1 MRNLSRFL
9 AILLIA
15 FPAFAEHDFLTS
27 SETDQV
33 REVQEP
39 VARIKLYLTFAK
51 QRLDQMQSM
60 LAKNRAGRSG
70 EIRQLLEDYT
80 AIVDAIGS
88 VSDDALAR
96 KLDLALAPPII
107 IEGEKTFL
115 GQLNKMQASAPSDL
129 EMYNFELKDA
139 IEATSDAID
148 TAGEDLGE
156 RGKAVNAKVES
167 DRKAVEKVNAAE
179 RKAGLDSGA
188 GSQAEIAA
196 EKAADDAAKPR
207 RKPPTLLRPGETLND
222 GNGNGNAPPKP
233 KQ

>member
-1 MRNLSRFL
+1 MRNLPRFL
-9 AILLIA
+9 AILLVA

-39 VARIKLYLTFAK
+39 VARIKLYLSFAK
-51 QRLDQMQSM
+51 QRLDQIQSM

-96 KLDLALAPPII
+96 KLDLTLAPPVI

-115 GQLNKMQASAPSDL
+115 GQLNKVQASAPSDL

-156 RGKAVNAKVES
+156 RGKEVNAKVES
-167 DRKAVEKVNAAE
+167 ERRAVEKVNAAE
-179 RKAGLDSGA
+179 RKAGLDPAA
-188 GSQAEIAA
+188 GSKAEDAA
-196 EKAADDAAKPR
+196 EKAADEATKPR
-207 RKPPTLLRPGETLND
+207 RKPPTLLRPGEKLDD
-222 GNGNGNAPPKP
+222 GSAPPKP

>member
-9 AILLIA
+9 AILLVA

-27 SETDQV
+27 SETVFV
-33 REVQEP
+33 RVVQEP
-39 VARIKLYLTFAK
+39 VARIKLYLSFAK
-51 QRLDQMQSM
+51 QRLDQIQSM

-96 KLDLALAPPII
+96 KLDLSLAPPVIV
-107 IEGEKTFL
+107 EGEKTIL
-115 GQLNKMQASAPSDL
+115 GQLNKVQASAPSDL

-156 RGKAVNAKVES
+156 RGKEVNAKVES
-167 DRKAVEKVNAAE
+167 ERKAVEQVNATE
-179 RKAGLDSGA
+179 RKAGLDP
-188 GSQAEIAA
+188 
-196 EKAADDAAKPR
+196 AADRKTEKTTEKTTEETTKPR
-207 RKPPTLLRPGETLND
+207 HKPPTQKRPGEKLDD
-222 GNGNGNAPPKP
+222 GSAPPKP

>member
-33 REVQEP
+33 RDVQEP

-51 QRLDQMQSM
+51 QRLDQVQST

-96 KLDLALAPPII
+96 KLDLTLAPPVII
-107 IEGEKTFL
+107 DGEKTFL
-115 GQLNKMQASAPSDL
+115 GQLNKVQASAPSDL

-148 TAGEDLGE
+148 TAGEDLGA
-156 RGKAVNAKVES
+156 RGKEVNAKVES
-167 DRKAVEKVNAAE
+167 DRRAVEKVNAAE
-179 RKAGLDSGA
+179 RKAGLDRGA
-188 GSQAEIAA
+188 ESKAEDAA
-196 EKAADDAAKPR
+196 ENAADEATKPR
-207 RKPPTLLRPGETLND
+207 RKPPTLLRPGETLDD
-222 GNGNGNAPPKP
+222 GSAPPKP

>member
-1 MRNLSRFL
+1 MRNLSRLL
-9 AILLIA
+9 AILLVVV
-15 FPAFAEHDFLTS
+15 PAFAEHDFLTS

-39 VARIKLYLTFAK
+39 VARIKLYLNFAK
-51 QRLDQMQSM
+51 QRLDQIQSM

-96 KLDLALAPPII
+96 KLDLTLAPPVI

-115 GQLNKMQASAPSDL
+115 GQLNKVQASAPSDL

-156 RGKAVNAKVES
+156 RGKEVNAKVES
-167 DRKAVEKVNAAE
+167 DRKAVEQVNAAE
-179 RKAGLDSGA
+179 RKAGLDPAA
-188 GSQAEIAA
+188 GSNE
-196 EKAADDAAKPR
+196 EKAADAVTKPM
-207 RKPPTLLRPGETLND
+207 RKAPTLLRPGEKLDD
-222 GNGNGNAPPKP
+222 GDAPPKP

>member
-1 MRNLSRFL
+1 MRNLARFL
-9 AILLIA
+9 AILLVA
-15 FPAFAEHDFLTS
+15 LPAFAEHDFLTS

-39 VARIKLYLTFAK
+39 VARIKLYLSFAK
-51 QRLDQMQSM
+51 QRLDQVQSM
-60 LAKNRAGRSG
+60 LAKNRPGRSG

-96 KLDLALAPPII
+96 KLDLTLAPPVI

-148 TAGEDLGE
+148 TAGEDLGV
-156 RGKAVNAKVES
+156 RGKEVNAKVES
-167 DRKAVEKVNAAE
+167 ERKAVEQVNAAE
-179 RKAGLDSGA
+179 RKAGLDSGK
-188 GSQAEIAA
+188 SSKAEIAA
-196 EKAADDAAKPR
+196 EEAADEATKPR
-207 RKPPTLLRPGETLND
+207 RKPPTLLRPGEKLDDN
-222 GNGNGNAPPKP
+222 NAPPKP

>member
-9 AILLIA
+9 AILLVA

-39 VARIKLYLTFAK
+39 VARIKLYLLFAK
-51 QRLDQMQSM
+51 QRLDQIQSA

-80 AIVDAIGS
+80 SIVDAIGS

-96 KLDLALAPPII
+96 KLDLTLAPPVI

-115 GQLNKMQASAPSDL
+115 GQLNKMQTSAPSDL

-156 RGKAVNAKVES
+156 RGKEVNAKVES
-167 DRKAVEKVNAAE
+167 ERKAVEQVNAAE

-188 GSQAEIAA
+188 GANNAEIAA
-196 EKAADDAAKPR
+196 EKAADEATKPR
-207 RKPPTLLRPGETLND
+207 RKPPTLLRPGEKLDD
-222 GNGNGNAPPKP
+222 GSTPPKP

>member
-1 MRNLSRFL
+1 MRNLSRLL
-9 AILLIA
+9 AILPLGVLMVA
-15 FPAFAEHDFLTS
+15 LPAFAEHDFLTS

-51 QRLDQMQSM
+51 QRLDQIQSM

-96 KLDLALAPPII
+96 KLDLTLAPPII

-115 GQLNKMQASAPSDL
+115 GQLNRMQASAPSDL

-139 IEATSDAID
+139 IEATSDSID
-148 TAGEDLGE
+148 AAGEDLGE
-156 RGKAVNAKVES
+156 RGKEVNAKVES
-167 DRKAVEKVNAAE
+167 ERKAVEKVNAAE
-179 RKAGLDSGA
+179 RKAGLDPAA
-188 GSQAEIAA
+188 GSEE
-196 EKAADDAAKPR
+196 EKAADAVTKPM
-207 RKPPTLLRPGETLND
+207 RKPPTLLRPGEKLDD
-222 GNGNGNAPPKP
+222 GSTPPKP

>member
-1 MRNLSRFL
+1 MRNLSRLL
-9 AILLIA
+9 AILPLGILMVA
-15 FPAFAEHDFLTS
+15 LPAFAEHDFLTS

-51 QRLDQMQSM
+51 QRLDQIQSM
-60 LAKNRAGRSG
+60 LAKNRAG

-96 KLDLALAPPII
+96 KLDLTLAPPII

-115 GQLNKMQASAPSDL
+115 GQLNRMQASAPSDL

-139 IEATSDAID
+139 IEATSDSID
-148 TAGEDLGE
+148 AAGEDLGE
-156 RGKAVNAKVES
+156 RGKEVNAKVES
-167 DRKAVEKVNAAE
+167 E
-179 RKAGLDSGA
+179 RKA
-188 GSQAEIAA
+188 
-196 EKAADDAAKPR
+196 
-207 RKPPTLLRPGETLND
+207 
-222 GNGNGNAPPKP
+222 
-233 KQ
+233 